1 MCHSFE
7 AQCSCARTP
16 SRNRSSGF
24 RMDTQK
30 LISLI
35 CGLSALESRGDGI
48 GRPLDER
55 TKAAVSAF
63 RNAMLRRLISCHLAG
78 ANLSIDTE
86 SIISLNDAM
95 TTLERE
101 GDGYIV
107 GLSQDDQR
115 LSAELRGALIER
127 VKLHPGG
134 SAIASLMSR
143 LAPVPPPAPSPAPAP
158 TAAPAPVMAQPAA
171 PERRRPAPVAE
182 VVNATPPPA
191 PAAKADAGFAMAEEE
206 AQPYAQHRQEPA
218 PEADSHP
225 RMPAVA

>member
-1 MCHSFE
+1 
-7 AQCSCARTP
+7 
-16 SRNRSSGF
+16 
-24 RMDTQK
+24 MDTQK

-143 LAPVPPPAPSPAPAP
+143 LAPVPPAA
-158 TAAPAPVMAQPAA
+158 AAPAAAPTPTPGMAQPAA
-171 PERRRPAPVAE
+171 PERARPAPVAE
-182 VVNATPPPA
+182 AVHAAPPPA
-191 PAAKADAGFAMAEEE
+191 PAAKADAGFAVAEEG
-206 AQPYAQHRQEPA
+206 ALQYAQHREEPA
-218 PEADSHP
+218 LEADSHP